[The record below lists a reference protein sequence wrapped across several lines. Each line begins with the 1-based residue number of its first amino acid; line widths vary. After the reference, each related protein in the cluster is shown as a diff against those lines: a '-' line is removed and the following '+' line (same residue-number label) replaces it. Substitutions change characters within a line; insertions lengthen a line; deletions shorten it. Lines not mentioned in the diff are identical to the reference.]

1 MIQGFPKD
9 YILPEN
15 RARWMKLVGNS
26 VSVPVIEM
34 LGKAILDTGIFDN
47 KTETKFDKPKIHT
60 ISKFEINSQLMEM
73 PTLKNASR

>member
-26 VSVPVIEM
+26 VSVPVIDI
-34 LGKAILDTGIFDN
+34 LAKAIIGTGVFGDLPMAT
-47 KTETKFDKPKIHT
+47 KTRNMPKNVFHDEKMT
-60 ISKFEINSQLMEM
+60 SG
-73 PTLKNASR
+73 PTLQKAGLQ